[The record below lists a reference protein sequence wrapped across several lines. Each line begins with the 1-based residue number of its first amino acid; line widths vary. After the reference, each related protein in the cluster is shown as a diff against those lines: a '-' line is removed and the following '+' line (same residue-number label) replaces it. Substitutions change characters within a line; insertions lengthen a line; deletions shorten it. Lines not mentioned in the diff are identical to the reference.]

1 MSDLEKVNEIIDQ
14 ARMAGFEIR
23 FEMLSG
29 QGGGFCQIANRKIL
43 FVDLSL
49 NAPDQLEILKQQ
61 SFFTPG
67 SSSDSA
73 NVRKINRKP
82 RNGNGKAA

>member
-1 MSDLEKVNEIIDQ
+1 MSDLEQVNEIIDR

-29 QGGGFCQIANRKIL
+29 QGGGFCQVANRKIL

-49 NAPDQLEILKQQ
+49 NAPDQLEIFKQQ
-61 SFFTPG
+61 SFFTDDN
-67 SSSDSA
+67 SSESA
-73 NVRKINRKP
+73 TVRKTNRKP
-82 RNGNGKAA
+82 CRENGKAA